1 MTPVAAC
8 VTGAPPLLF
17 RFENSSSVDGARTDR
32 ASDRP
37 RFQVQLIVYSA
48 VPGWRR
54 IRRLEE
60 NGIIERR
67 VALLDQRKLGLSVTV
82 FARVKLSAH
91 GKRSLPEFEEQIR
104 DLPEVLECH
113 TIMGDYDFPL
123 KIVTRDIDSYETL
136 FRKKLSQMPTVQEI
150 HSNAAL
156 SRVKITTELPIEQGE
171 LTV

>member
-1 MTPVAAC
+1 MQSDPVKLDQLDRRILALLQRDAGLSAAEIAER
-8 VTGAPPLLF
+8 VGLTQPPC
-17 RFENSSSVDGARTDR
+17 
-32 ASDRP
+32 
-37 RFQVQLIVYSA
+37 
-48 VPGWRR
+48 WRR

-60 NGIIERR
+60 HGIIERR

-91 GKRSLPEFEEQIR
+91 GKRTLPEFEEQIR

-113 TIMGDYDFPL
+113 TIMGDYDFLL